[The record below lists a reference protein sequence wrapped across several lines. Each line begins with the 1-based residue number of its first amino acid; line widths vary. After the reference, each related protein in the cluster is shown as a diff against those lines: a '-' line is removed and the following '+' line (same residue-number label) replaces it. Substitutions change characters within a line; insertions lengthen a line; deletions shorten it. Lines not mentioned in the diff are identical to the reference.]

1 MFNLSSSWDAVPS
14 TTGLRTG
21 TAVESGTYMSCRHVA
36 GASAYIKT
44 FHPEWSP
51 SMIQSVIMTTAWA
64 MSMDQGEFAYGAG
77 HVDPIKAVNPGLVY
91 EVDKSDHINF
101 LCGMNYILK
110 MLQLISGE
118 AVTCTGKTLPKNLN
132 YPSMTA
138 RVAAGKQFQVNF
150 SRTLRN
156 LGMRS
161 TYKAEV
167 SGSKLDVRVIPEALS
182 LNTMHEKESFEL
194 TVCLFQGMVLKT
206 TLRTLFLYLIVS
218 QIDRQFLLQ
227 HPETEQSL
235 CLGDH
240 LASHQLQEGSM
251 AKSL

>member
-1 MFNLSSSWDAVPS
+1 
-14 TTGLRTG
+14 
-21 TAVESGTYMSCRHVA
+21 
-36 GASAYIKT
+36 
-44 FHPEWSP
+44 
-51 SMIQSVIMTTAWA
+51 

-167 SGSKLDVRVIPEALS
+167 SGSKFDVRVIPEALS

-194 TVCLFQGMVLKT
+194 TLSVSGNGSEDGKLVSAHLKWSDGVH
-206 TLRTLFLYLIVS
+206 IVRNP
-218 QIDRQFLLQ
+218 IVIY
-227 HPETEQSL
+227 
-235 CLGDH
+235 
-240 LASHQLQEGSM
+240 A
-251 AKSL
+251 

>member
-1 MFNLSSSWDAVPS
+1 MYIYPIGDNNTVTICVVFVLEQSFLVLYNVPV
-14 TTGLRTG
+14 LCVFL
-21 TAVESGTYMSCRHVA
+21 A
-36 GASAYIKT
+36 
-44 FHPEWSP
+44 
-51 SMIQSVIMTTAWA
+51 AWA

-167 SGSKLDVRVIPEALS
+167 SGSKFDVRVIPEALS

-206 TLRTLFLYLIVS
+206 VNWCLLI
-218 QIDRQFLLQ
+218 
-227 HPETEQSL
+227 
-235 CLGDH
+235 
-240 LASHQLQEGSM
+240 
-251 AKSL
+251 

>member
-1 MFNLSSSWDAVPS
+1 MFNLSSSWDTVPS

-167 SGSKLDVRVIPEALS
+167 SGRNGSEDGKLVSAHLKWSDGVHIVRNPIVIYA
-182 LNTMHEKESFEL
+182 
-194 TVCLFQGMVLKT
+194 
-206 TLRTLFLYLIVS
+206 
-218 QIDRQFLLQ
+218 
-227 HPETEQSL
+227 
-235 CLGDH
+235 
-240 LASHQLQEGSM
+240 
-251 AKSL
+251 